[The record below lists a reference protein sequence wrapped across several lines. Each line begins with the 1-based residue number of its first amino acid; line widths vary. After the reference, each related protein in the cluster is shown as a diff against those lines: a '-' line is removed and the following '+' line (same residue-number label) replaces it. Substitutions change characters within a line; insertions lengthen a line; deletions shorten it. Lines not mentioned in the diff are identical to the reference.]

1 MGPVTLLYLAYT
13 RGGVALSPA
22 SSYQEERLQF
32 TESSVE
38 AWSLNTYTRVNSVPV
53 SIHRRCI
60 MSDKLLFYQNARLRF
75 VCVVLCNFLRR
86 QSFPELTQGHQAK

>member
-1 MGPVTLLYLAYT
+1 MESVTLLYLAYT
-13 RGGVALSPA
+13 HGGVALTLA

-38 AWSLNTYTRVNSVPV
+38 AWSLNTYSRVNSVPV

-75 VCVVLCNFLRR
+75 ACFVLCNFFRR